1 MTRENPGELG
11 FHPERLEHVVRL
23 LDADIEANRY
33 DGAALCV
40 MRAGQVALSATRGFA
55 DREGGRRLQSDAVFA
70 TMSVGKQF
78 TNTIVLNRI
87 ERGDLRLTMPVAEQI
102 PEFGT
107 RGKERMTL
115 FHLLTHTSGI
125 ASRVPLLPPEDLASI
140 ERLVAWACTTTPE
153 SVPGERVNYS
163 IAVAHAVMAEMVRRA
178 EGAKRSFGQIL
189 DEELFR
195 PLGMAETSLGPR
207 ADLVRRLCPVVARFS
222 EPGLFAPAEIQGIG
236 ALFSIPGA
244 EIPAGGFLTT
254 LHDLARFVEM
264 LRRGGELDGARILS
278 PAMLD
283 LATRNWTGDK
293 PNALFDYTIEMRGW
307 APFPASIGLGFFV
320 RGDAIIP
327 GPFGN
332 LSSARTFGGIGAG
345 STAFWIDPAHDLGFS
360 FLSTGVMEDSFHVE
374 RVSRLSDAVI
384 AALVR

>member
-1 MTRENPGELG
+1 MVYEKVGL
-11 FHPERLEHVVRL
+11 
-23 LDADIEANRY
+23 ANFFQY
-33 DGAALCV
+33 
-40 MRAGQVALSATRGFA
+40 
-55 DREGGRRLQSDAVFA
+55 
-70 TMSVGKQF
+70 
-78 TNTIVLNRI
+78 II
-87 ERGDLRLTMPVAEQI
+87 I
-102 PEFGT
+102 II
-107 RGKERMTL
+107 L
-115 FHLLTHTSGI
+115 FIIFLFYIMKSFP
-125 ASRVPLLPPEDLASI
+125 SPPPL
-140 ERLVAWACTTTPE
+140 
-153 SVPGERVNYS
+153 
-163 IAVAHAVMAEMVRRA
+163 
-178 EGAKRSFGQIL
+178 
-189 DEELFR
+189 
-195 PLGMAETSLGPR
+195 
-207 ADLVRRLCPVVARFS
+207 
-222 EPGLFAPAEIQGIG
+222 QGIG

>member
-23 LDADIEANRY
+23 LDADIDANRY

-55 DREGGRRLQSDAVFA
+55 DREGGRRLESDAVFA

-87 ERGDLRLTMPVAEQI
+87 ERGDLRLTMPVAELI

-163 IAVAHAVMAEMVRRA
+163 VAVAHSIMAEMMRRA
-178 EGAKRSFGQIL
+178 EGGKRSFGQIL

-195 PLGMAETSLGPR
+195 PLGMTETSLGPR
-207 ADLVRRLCPVVARFS
+207 ADLVRRLCPVVGRFS

-307 APFPASIGLGFFV
+307 APFPASIGLCFFV
-320 RGDAIIP
+320 RGDATIP

-332 LSSARTFGGIGAG
+332 LSSA
-345 STAFWIDPAHDLGFS
+345 
-360 FLSTGVMEDSFHVE
+360 
-374 RVSRLSDAVI
+374 
-384 AALVR
+384 